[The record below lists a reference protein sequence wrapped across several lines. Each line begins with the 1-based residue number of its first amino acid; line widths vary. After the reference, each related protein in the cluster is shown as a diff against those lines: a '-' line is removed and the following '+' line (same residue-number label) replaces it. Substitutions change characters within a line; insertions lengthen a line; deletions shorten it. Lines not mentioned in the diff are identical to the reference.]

1 MIDRPSP
8 PTPEAEE
15 IVKALRGG
23 DVDALV
29 VHAADGERV
38 FTLAGFNTY
47 TELSDVVEAI
57 RQGEVDAFVVQEGGV
72 ERVLTLT
79 DIGPAMREGFDTF
92 RQMAESMPCIVF
104 TADAE
109 GRTEYLNSA
118 WRKFVGLSAS
128 ESAEDGL
135 LRAMDA
141 QHRERFG
148 TAWKECV
155 AQGVPLELELP
166 FQRGAS
172 HPPVW
177 HLVRVVP
184 MRDTHGKVL
193 RWFGTCTDID
203 QMKRAQQEIARQRL
217 ILQETVQKRETEL
230 EESQRQLRL
239 SERMAVLGTLAA
251 GIVHDIGNLLLPM
264 RAHLDRLQQ
273 HKLAGEMAE
282 DVTAL
287 DVCTG
292 YLSRIIQGL
301 RMLSRDP
308 FEMRN
313 QVTDMSAWAAE
324 LMLLLP
330 MAAPPPTRLVF
341 DVASGLPRVRIA
353 SIALT
358 QAVFNVVLNAAHA
371 LGGRSD
377 GVVTV
382 TAARGEKLPDQP
394 DRVVIAI
401 SDNGG
406 GMDEATRQHCLEPFF
421 TTKSRTLSTGLG
433 LALVNQIVQECG
445 GEVRVES
452 QLGRGTTISLHIEAA
467 TDGHHGAAVQS

>member
-1 MIDRPSP
+1 MHKETNATHRKRTDSFAPD
-8 PTPEAEE
+8 AEE

-23 DVDALV
+23 DADALV

-47 TELSDVVEAI
+47 AELSDVVEAI

-79 DIGPAMREGFDTF
+79 DIKPAPNEVNDTF

-118 WRKFVGLSAS
+118 WWEFVGVSAS
-128 ESAEDGL
+128 EASKRDLACALDP
-135 LRAMDA
+135 
-141 QHRERFG
+141 QHCKRFRG
-148 TAWKECV
+148 AWKECI
-155 AQGVPLELELP
+155 AQGVPLEMELP
-166 FQRGAS
+166 FERGAS
-172 HPPVW
+172 HSPVW

-184 MRDTHGKVL
+184 MRDTHGAVL

-203 QMKRAQQEIARQRL
+203 QMKRAQQEIARQRKV
-217 ILQETVQKRETEL
+217 LQETVQKRETEL

-251 GIVHDIGNLLLPM
+251 GVVHDIGNLLLPM

-273 HKLAGEMAE
+273 QQLAGDMAE

-292 YLSRIIQGL
+292 YLNRIIQGL

-313 QVTDMSAWAAE
+313 QLTDMSAWAAE

-341 DVASGLPRVRIA
+341 EIAPALPRVKIA

-371 LGGRSD
+371 LRGRSD
-377 GVVTV
+377 GLVTV
-382 TAARGEKLPDQP
+382 TAARGEKVADQP
-394 DRVVIAI
+394 GRVVIAI
-401 SDNGG
+401 VDNGG

-421 TTKSRTLSTGLG
+421 TTKAGTLSTGLG
-433 LALVNQIVQECG
+433 LALVNQIVHECG
-445 GEVRVES
+445 GEVHVQSE
-452 QLGRGTTISLHIEAA
+452 LGRGTTISLHFEAA
-467 TDGHHGAAVQS
+467 